1 MLDQVQRLYTVR
13 GREEYMI
20 NLSSSL
26 RLAHCKSARLRT
38 LTAQQ
43 FGVADAPLQRTEAW
57 RLALP
62 LKVGMAMVREALA
75 RAKAMMVV
83 VKCMVDIL
91 KIVSRVESLIGGFFV
106 LRLEDEWVEMTVLE
120 M

>member
-1 MLDQVQRLYTVR
+1 MLDQMQQLYTVR

-20 NLSSSL
+20 NVSSSL
-26 RLAHCKSARLRT
+26 RSAHCKSATLRT

-75 RAKAMMVV
+75 RAKAMTVV
-83 VKCMVDIL
+83 VKCMMEIL
-91 KIVSRVESLIGGFFV
+91 RSVSRVESLIGGFFS
-106 LRLEDEWVEMTVLE
+106 LGLEDEWVRMNGSR
-120 M
+120 